1 MIPQL
6 LKLFQLQHIF
16 INPLVQFAE
25 LSPSRLLVYLLVTVV
40 LGGIPVA
47 LRIVWQPAEAVVQ
60 VDYYR
65 YCAVPT
71 GVAGSMRFL
80 LLAEEC
86 MLKSMFS
93 EGLLYY

>member
-16 INPLVQFAE
+16 LNPLVQFAE
-25 LSPSRLLVYLLVTVV
+25 QSTARLLVYLVVTVV

-47 LRIVWQPAEAVVQ
+47 LRIAWQPAEAVVQ
-60 VDYYR
+60 VVYYR

-71 GVAGSMRFL
+71 GVAGTMRLL

-86 MLKSMFS
+86 MLK
-93 EGLLYY
+93 